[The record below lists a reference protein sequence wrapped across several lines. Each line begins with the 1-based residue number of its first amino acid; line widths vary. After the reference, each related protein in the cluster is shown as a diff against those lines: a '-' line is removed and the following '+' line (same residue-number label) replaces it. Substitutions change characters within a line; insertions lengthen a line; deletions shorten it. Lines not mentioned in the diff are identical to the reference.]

1 MSILKV
7 DVTIVHLF
15 CLLFILDAITKLR
28 FVPSDFWMKI
38 PPKTAIVRCLRG
50 SGLFLSWSRAPRCLS
65 AAREPPTVV
74 PSAPLTQ

>member
-15 CLLFILDAITKLR
+15 CLLFILDATLKLR

-38 PPKTAIVRCLRG
+38 PSKTAIVRCLRG